1 LKLRCEFLSRA
12 GLPWPVRIGRFPLFC
27 NQCGGKIADG
37 SVFCNLCGAKQGVVV
52 PAQGPQPGMPQAA
65 GIPGGA
71 GQPYNPAAPVQA
83 VAPPPLPQSFKCSSC
98 GGPMN
103 PSSGLALVVCEY
115 CGAVTTMGAGGAAQ
129 VIQKHFM
136 LNNRLNNESAMEA
149 GGKWLNKGV
158 FRRKV
163 AERSELG
170 TVTLKYVPYWVVP
183 TSVVADF
190 QGTKNVGGGAGV
202 GMMAHGDTGAKKAAG
217 AALFA
222 LTMAAAAAGARN
234 QPQHAAPAQPQ
245 VVRVRDRIQMQY
257 NIPIVAVRGYTKYQ
271 PDDGFQFQLQNKITF
286 DKRATGGVEVMSG
299 DVAEQEAKGQATSL
313 AHKFA
318 EKEAKKRVDNLESIQ
333 VYPTTYD
340 GELLHAPVWFME
352 YDHKGKQMFILLD
365 GSSGS
370 VMDGERP
377 AFSLW

>member
-1 LKLRCEFLSRA
+1 MK
-12 GLPWPVRIGRFPLFC
+12 
-27 NQCGGKIADG
+27 
-37 SVFCNLCGAKQGVVV
+37 
-52 PAQGPQPGMPQAA
+52 
-65 GIPGGA
+65 
-71 GQPYNPAAPVQA
+71 
-83 VAPPPLPQSFKCSSC
+83 
-98 GGPMN
+98 

-129 VIQKHFM
+129 VFQKHFM
-136 LNNRLNNESAMEA
+136 LDNKINNETALDA

-170 TVTLKYVPYWVVP
+170 TVTLKYVPYWIVP

-190 QGTKNVGGGAGV
+190 QGTKNVGAGAGT

-222 LTMAAAAAGARN
+222 LSIAAAAANKN
-234 QPQHAAPAQPQ
+234 QVRAGPAQQQ
-245 VVRVRDRIQMQY
+245 VIRVRDRIQMQF
-257 NIPIVAVRGYTKYQ
+257 NIPIVAVRGYVKYQ
-271 PDDGFQFQLQNKITF
+271 PDDGFQFQLQNKMNF
-286 DKRATGGVEVMSG
+286 DKRQTGGVDVQSG
-299 DVAEQEAKGQATSL
+299 DVGEQEGKAQAAAL

-318 EKEAKKRVDNLESIQ
+318 EKEARKRVDNLESIQ

-352 YDHKGKQMFILLD
+352 YSHKGKPMFILID
-365 GSSGS
+365 GHGGG

-377 AFSLW
+377 AFALW